1 MPDRLERQIRFIRE
15 LDRLKTVQRQTWLM
29 DTSRKEN
36 SAEHS
41 WHIAVMAMVLA
52 EYTPDGA
59 VDVGRVIQMLL
70 VHDVVE
76 IDAGDTFCYDTAA
89 VSGQHEREQM
99 AAQRLFGLLPEDS
112 GDQFKALWK
121 EFEAQQTPEALLANA
136 LDRLQPILN
145 NYHTD
150 GKSWRDNGI
159 TREQVLARNRV
170 MARGAPALWAYIEKL
185 LDRAVEKGILLRS
198 VP

>member
-1 MPDRLERQIRFIRE
+1 MDERLERQLRFIRE
-15 LDRLKTVQRQTWLM
+15 LDRLKRVQRQTWLM

-52 EYTPDGA
+52 EYTPDGE

-70 VHDVVE
+70 LHDIVE

-89 VSGQHEREQM
+89 VAEQHGREQ
-99 AAQRLFGLLPEDS
+99 AAAVRLFGLLPEDI
-112 GDQFKALWK
+112 GQRFTALWE
-121 EFEAQQTPEALLANA
+121 EFEARQTPEALLANA

-150 GKSWRDNGI
+150 GKSWQDNGI
-159 TREQVLARNRV
+159 TREQVLKRNRV
-170 MARGAPALWAYIEKL
+170 MAQGAPALWAFIETL
-185 LDRAVEKGILLRS
+185 LDRAVEKGILRPS
-198 VP
+198 VS